1 MQCLINQHAEL
12 SVKFIAKL
20 FLVISVTKGDCH
32 AYAKKPDDLQSIANL
47 IRFFN
52 LRHNFS
58 RPQGIRIQK
67 IELQSKKVF
76 GKIPKTINYLSSIIT
91 NLQQHQLPL
100 K

>member
-1 MQCLINQHAEL
+1 MQRLINQNTEL

-52 LRHNFS
+52 LRHHFS

-67 IELQSKKVF
+67 IEL
-76 GKIPKTINYLSSIIT
+76 
-91 NLQQHQLPL
+91 
-100 K
+100 

>member
-1 MQCLINQHAEL
+1 MQHLINQHTEL

-52 LRHNFS
+52 LRHHFFPAS
-58 RPQGIRIQK
+58 RNSHSKNRITKQK
-67 IELQSKKVF
+67 GFWKNSKNHK
-76 GKIPKTINYLSSIIT
+76 LSFF
-91 NLQQHQLPL
+91 NHN
-100 K
+100 